1 MSQDNLILL
10 TCYITYGLTLT
21 TLIIRSK
28 SKAKTLFINLIF
40 LFAYSGLFIY
50 NLIYNS
56 QGGSGLV
63 WLFYL
68 IISIGLHWFLNII
81 GIIRTV
87 VNSYRQNKTG
97 KFNLSSSQDYWDLFN
112 ELIEL
117 LEADNKTSIV
127 SDFKNAQKYLNGLTD
142 GWYEFKYALEKSL
155 KSNRQLMTEK
165 QINIT
170 EFLISSLNQSLS
182 NGWKKY
188 YNLS

>member
-182 NGWKKY
+182 NG
-188 YNLS
+188 